1 MTTKAPKQRRRRRS
15 PKTSNETT
23 FIVRIAKDLSEYAD
37 VAVEAADASEA
48 EELVTDLLSK
58 PSRLD
63 DLNYEAGDDREG
75 PYTCDSWESDGED
88 QVPLTIR
95 NGVPIL
101 PPART
106 KLTCPNCNYDGEK
119 PSEHGGTFRYLAD
132 ITTWREIIRLKK
144 SKPNPTLIIEGLSD
158 KYDEDEEKNERIECR
173 ACLREFPIPA
183 GLKTDF
189 R

>member
-1 MTTKAPKQRRRRRS
+1 MTTKPPKKRRQRSS
-15 PKTSNETT
+15 PKASNENT
-23 FIVRIAKDLSEYAD
+23 FIVRVAKDLSEYAD

-48 EELVTDLLSK
+48 EEIVTDLLSK
-58 PSRLD
+58 PSKLD

-75 PYTCDSWESDGED
+75 PYTCDSWESDGAD
-88 QVPLTIR
+88 QVALTIR
-95 NGVPIL
+95 NGVPIF
-101 PPART
+101 PPAPT
-106 KLTCPNCNYDGEK
+106 KLTCPYCDYDGER
-119 PSEHGGTFRYLAD
+119 PTEHGGTFRYLAD
-132 ITTWREIIRLKK
+132 VTTWREIIRLKK
-144 SKPNPTLIIEGLSD
+144 GKPNPTLIIEGLSD

>member
-1 MTTKAPKQRRRRRS
+1 MATKTPKKRQRHSS
-15 PKTSNETT
+15 PKTSNEKT

-37 VAVEAADASEA
+37 VAVTAADASEA
-48 EELVTDLLSK
+48 EEIVANLLSK
-58 PSRLD
+58 ESQLD

-75 PYTCDSWESDGED
+75 PYTCDSWESDGAD
-88 QVPLTIR
+88 QVALTIR
-95 NGVPIL
+95 NGVPIF

-106 KLTCPNCNYDGEK
+106 KLTCPYCKYDGEK
-119 PSEHGGTFRYLAD
+119 PAEHGGYFRYLAD
-132 ITTWREIIRLKK
+132 VTTWREIIRLKK

-158 KYDEDEEKNERIECR
+158 KYDEDEEKNERIECS